1 MNSNYEFY
9 IFFFIFVS
17 GIKTLDIIQVIN
29 ETNRLH
35 TNMFMCIIE
44 QWLLYPLFLQPESS
58 EKCDSFLIF
67 LNEKMESN
75 LIAYNK
81 NNINPSTLVCMH
93 IVFLYS
99 LMQVFTDH
107 L

>member
-1 MNSNYEFY
+1 M
-9 IFFFIFVS
+9 S
-17 GIKTLDIIQVIN
+17 GIKTLDISQVIN

-35 TNMFMCIIE
+35 TDMFMCIIE
-44 QWLLYPLFLQPESS
+44 QLLLYPLFLQPESS

-75 LIAYNK
+75 LIAK
-81 NNINPSTLVCMH
+81 NINQATLVCMH